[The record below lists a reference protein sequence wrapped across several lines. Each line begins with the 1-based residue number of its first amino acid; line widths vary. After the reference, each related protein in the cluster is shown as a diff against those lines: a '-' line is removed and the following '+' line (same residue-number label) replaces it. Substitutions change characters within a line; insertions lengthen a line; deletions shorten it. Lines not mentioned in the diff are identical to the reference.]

1 MKVNIRSILNNL
13 QVIVV
18 RNPVEIIISV
28 AFFTLSFL
36 WYEKIISPET
46 YGDNLLL
53 APLIF
58 AFAYL
63 LNRVFT
69 TGIKRVLYYL
79 SVLSAAIPFLV
90 NASDWVQSGEYVA
103 SLAVAVAFLA
113 IYSNYKDNTRFVRN
127 ILAYAKELFFT
138 MAIVT
143 AIFAA
148 LIAIFFSFIYL
159 FDIFKD
165 SYNDIAFYTLIVCYI
180 IIAPVIFLYLNAD
193 DENKRVTFRIT
204 KIFETIINYILAPAL
219 IIYTV
224 ILYMYIAKIIIGWS
238 LPKGNLA
245 YMVFGFIISAIVIKA
260 GMLMVNKPLF
270 TRFFKTFSLIAIAPL
285 ALFWIGSLHRIS
297 QYGFT
302 EERAYLIV
310 CGAIMT
316 LTVLLFITAKYDK
329 YLYVSYITIVLLS
342 LFSYIPAISAKQI
355 GIKSQTYQLKTL
367 ATELKMMGEDG
378 KLTAPPQVYDDSL
391 SKEKFER
398 LYDIYS
404 YLARQTDKNLL
415 EYLYGYPSGGDL
427 RTKFGENFTYKEYN
441 KNSIERVEDKFST
454 AGYPWINTD
463 VYSTVA
469 NDTLTVLGLKG
480 DEIIAAPLTLLMERL
495 AFSAQND
502 SITGAVF
509 YPDSVLYLD
518 IENYR
523 VIFSKISFDK
533 EENISK
539 AIVKALLIR

>member
-1 MKVNIRSILNNL
+1 MKVNLRAITNNL
-13 QVIVV
+13 IVIIA
-18 RNPVEIIISV
+18 RNPVEIIISG
-28 AFFTLSFL
+28 AFFFLSFL
-36 WYEKIISPET
+36 TYEKIMAPEI
-46 YGDNLLL
+46 YGENLLL
-53 APLIF
+53 APLVF
-58 AFAYL
+58 AFSYL

-79 SVLSAAIPFLV
+79 SVLAAAIPFLV
-90 NASDWVQSGEYVA
+90 NASHWVQSGEYVA

-113 IYSNYKDNTRFVRN
+113 IYTNYKDNTRFVRN

-165 SYNDIAFYTLIVCYI
+165 SYDNIAFYTSIVCYI
-180 IIAPVIFLYLNAD
+180 ILAPVTFLYLNAD
-193 DENKRVTFRIT
+193 DGNKREAFRIT
-204 KIFETIINYILAPAL
+204 KIFEVIINYILAPAL
-219 IIYTV
+219 IIYTI
-224 ILYMYIAKIIIGWS
+224 ILYLYIAKIIIGWS
-238 LPKGNLA
+238 LPKGSLA

-260 GMLMVNKPLF
+260 GMLMVSKPTF
-270 TRFFKTFSLIAIAPL
+270 TRFFESFSLIAIAPL

-302 EERAYLIV
+302 EERVYLVV

-316 LTVLLFITAKYDK
+316 LTVLLFITRKYDK
-329 YLYVSYITIVLLS
+329 YLYVGYITIVLLS

-355 GIKSQTYQLKTL
+355 GIKSQTYQLKAL
-367 ATELKMMGEDG
+367 ATELKMMGAEG

-391 SKEKFER
+391 SKAKFER
-398 LYDIYS
+398 LYSIYS

-427 RTKFGENFTYKEYN
+427 RTKFGENFTYKEYS

-454 AGYPWINTD
+454 SGYPWVNTD
-463 VYSTVA
+463 VYANVA
-469 NDTLTVLGLKG
+469 NDTLKVISLKG

-495 AFSAQND
+495 ALSAQND
-502 SITGAVF
+502 SITGLAF

-518 IENYR
+518 IEKYR

-533 EENISK
+533 KENISK